1 MTCAVRYFSRTGNT
15 KKVADAVAAAVGTTA
30 ETTATPLTEKVDV
43 LFLGSAVYA
52 AGVDTAIQ
60 DFIKANADKIGAI
73 ANFSTTALLT
83 STYPQVKKIADA
95 NGVKMLEK
103 EFHCKGKFT
112 AIHTNRPNEKDL
124 AAAADFAKAVIA
136 G

>member
-15 KKVADAVAAAVGTTA
+15 KKVAEAISAAVGVPA
-30 ETTATPLTEKVDV
+30 ETTESPLTEKVDV

-52 AGVDTAIQ
+52 AGVDAAIQ
-60 DFIKANADKIGAI
+60 DFIKANADNIGAI

-83 STYPQVKKIADA
+83 STWPQVKKIADA
-95 NGVKMLEK
+95 NGVKILEK

-112 AIHTNRPNEKDL
+112 AIHTSRPNEKDL
-124 AAAADFAKAVIA
+124 ADAAAFAKAVLS
-136 G
+136 